1 MSTTSWIAGLMRTNY
16 SALGFI
22 PDTTLAQRYIAK
34 NRYILQTDE
43 RGRRVGY
50 LLHGAI
56 HCASPVVISQVMI
69 DYDKRLRGYGET
81 AVNELLRR
89 AEIGGASSIKLRC
102 AADLPAVHFWQ
113 SCGFKVV
120 GVEPGGKSRNRQIV
134 CFVRLLRLPLIST
147 VRP

>member
-16 SALGFI
+16 PALGFI
-22 PDTTLAQRYIAK
+22 PDTTLAHRYIAK
-34 NRYILQTDE
+34 NRYILQVDE

-56 HCASPVVISQVMI
+56 HYGQSVVISQAMI
-69 DYDKRLRGYGET
+69 DYDKRLRGYGIA
-81 AVNELLRR
+81 AVNELVRR

-113 SCGFKVV
+113 SCGFDVM

-134 CFVRLLRLPLIST
+134 RFVRLLHLPLLSA
-147 VRP
+147 